1 MQFLSRNIFQCLI
14 LQDNGNFPA
23 YYNIDDLQS
32 GKGAG
37 APLDHNHTHFI
48 LVDNGTEN
56 QFGVEIKL
64 RASLEQY
71 ISDVVQTG
79 VSENQSEC
87 FGVSSRQ
94 RFCHTIQS
102 NLN

>member
-1 MQFLSRNIFQCLI
+1 MT

-23 YYNIDDLQS
+23 YYNIDDLHS

-79 VSENQSEC
+79 VSENQSEFYFQSC
-87 FGVSSRQ
+87 HYECDQLSS
-94 RFCHTIQS
+94 
-102 NLN
+102 